1 MAWTSEPVKDIRQQP
16 FPGSARLR
24 QASDFSR
31 VFSKPVVSSDSCF
44 RVFARHSELGCSR
57 LGLAVSRKV
66 DKRAVGRN
74 RIKRIVRES
83 FRRRV
88 DACTRSGKTTTLE
101 RRSPEHSLSAD
112 IVVLPS
118 RRCASI
124 SNPALFQSL
133 EQHWIRL
140 ERKLR

>member
-1 MAWTSEPVKDIRQQP
+1 MNDGKSHP
-16 FPGSARLR
+16 FEGSARLR
-24 QASDFSR
+24 QASDFSK
-31 VFSKPVVSSDSCF
+31 VFSNPIVSSDSYF
-44 RVFARHSELGCSR
+44 RVLARHSERGCSR

-83 FRRRV
+83 FRQRV
-88 DACTRSGKTTTLE
+88 DACSQAGEK
-101 RRSPEHSLSAD
+101 SPSRGESRCENRLSAD
-112 IVVLPS
+112 VVVLPS